1 MLYMRH
7 TQKSPLKKSCFRFKK
22 HKERN
27 FQSSEG
33 DMGMTLPDSNFLLQY
48 PKAPNQSN
56 LARHFGSYSS
66 LTPGKRASVKLS
78 E

>member
-1 MLYMRH
+1 
-7 TQKSPLKKSCFRFKK
+7 
-22 HKERN
+22 
-27 FQSSEG
+27 
-33 DMGMTLPDSNFLLQY
+33 MTLPDSNFLLQY

-56 LARHFGSYSS
+56 LARHFGSHSS